1 MISQTVEYAL
11 RAVVHLASV
20 SPVNRKTQE
29 IAEVTCV
36 PAAYLAK
43 VLQSLSRA
51 NIVRSQRG
59 IGGGVSLAED
69 PAKIT
74 ILDVVNAVEPIQ
86 RILSCPLNLKTHS
99 GNLCPLHRRLDDA
112 MAAAEEAFGN
122 TTLAALINNPDQL
135 TPLCEEQEEQ
145 DESLTSLDI
154 PKPS

>member
-20 SPVNRKTQE
+20 APANRKTQE
-29 IAEVTCV
+29 IAEVTRV

-51 NIVRSQRG
+51 NLVRSQRG

-69 PAKIT
+69 PAEIT
-74 ILDVVNAVEPIQ
+74 ILDVVNAVEPFQ
-86 RILSCPLNLKTHS
+86 RILSCPLELKTHC
-99 GNLCPLHRRLDDA
+99 GNLCPLHRRMDDA
-112 MAAAEEAFGN
+112 MATAEEAFRG
-122 TTLAALINNPDQL
+122 TTLAELINNPGQL
-135 TPLCEEQEEQ
+135 TPLCEEQEEP
-145 DESLTSLDI
+145 LTPLDI